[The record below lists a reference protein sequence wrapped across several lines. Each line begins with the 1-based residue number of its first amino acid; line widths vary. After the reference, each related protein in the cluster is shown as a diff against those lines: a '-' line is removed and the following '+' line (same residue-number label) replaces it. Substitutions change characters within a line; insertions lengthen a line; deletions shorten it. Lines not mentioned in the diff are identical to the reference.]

1 MKEETRSKNKIFG
14 IIFIITIVIVV
25 MAIIFA
31 VRHVNNVKAIE
42 DAKLEKATLIV
53 NQLYREDRL
62 ADKVTETTLKN
73 ARTATQ
79 EVDNEQA
86 KGSLNKQINKAER
99 LFLQQTEIL
108 ATLDSFSTDDGNLFS
123 DGLSVTELQ
132 ALKVENISNVK
143 LQAEAIDK
151 KAELISWVEYSDVT
165 ELSITQLFTDKKEN
179 RLAKNVTEKNLKDIR
194 EKLDDIKNDSRKKE
208 LSDKIDKADKLL
220 AAQKRKTKNSK

>member
-108 ATLDSFSTDDGNLFS
+108 ATLDSFSTDDENSFS

-179 RLAKNVTEKNLKDIR
+179 RLAKNVSEKNLKDIR

-220 AAQKRKTKNSK
+220 AAQKKKDKKQ

>member
-99 LFLQQTEIL
+99 LFLQQTEI
-108 ATLDSFSTDDGNLFS
+108 F
-123 DGLSVTELQ
+123 TE
-132 ALKVENISNVK
+132 
-143 LQAEAIDK
+143 
-151 KAELISWVEYSDVT
+151 EY
-165 ELSITQLFTDKKEN
+165 Q
-179 RLAKNVTEKNLKDIR
+179 
-194 EKLDDIKNDSRKKE
+194 
-208 LSDKIDKADKLL
+208 
-220 AAQKRKTKNSK
+220 

>member
-108 ATLDSFSTDDGNLFS
+108 ATLDSFSTDDGNSFS

-179 RLAKNVTEKNLKDIR
+179 RLAKNVSEKNLKDIR

-220 AAQKRKTKNSK
+220 AAQKKKDKKQ